1 MPRYKRFG
9 RGIPMP
15 STAAIKHELKMMVAT
30 DTLAKALHDEQCS
43 PEEMS
48 QIVGDIGDRYGI
60 PSETVDGL
68 RKRFGAG

>member
-15 STAAIKHELKMMVAT
+15 STAAIKHELKMMEAT
-30 DTLAKALHDEQCS
+30 DTLARALHNEQCS

-48 QIVGDIGDRYGI
+48 QIIADIGDRYEI
-60 PSETVDGL
+60 PPETASTL
-68 RKRFGAG
+68 RRRFAAG